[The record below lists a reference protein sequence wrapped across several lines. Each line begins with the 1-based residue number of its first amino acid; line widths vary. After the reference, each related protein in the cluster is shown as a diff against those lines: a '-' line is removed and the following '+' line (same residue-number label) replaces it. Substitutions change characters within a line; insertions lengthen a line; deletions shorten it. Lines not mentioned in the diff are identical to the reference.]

1 MTRKQSPRTHAEFQ
15 ERRNFFAG
23 LDTDLESNL
32 ENEILRQNMSILSG
46 MAAASIAQSKEQQG
60 RDSGNSNSSRGSK

>member
-1 MTRKQSPRTHAEFQ
+1 MAKERKIDTYAEFQ
-15 ERRNFFAG
+15 KRRNIYAG
-23 LDTDLESNL
+23 LDTDLENNL